1 MHFGVG
7 SPGSGLLGLSLRS
20 LLSHTTFLPRL
31 RQSSEDN
38 PMHNIEYA
46 RSVPVDS
53 PRGSRH
59 PRCHLSFKPAGT
71 FFPTK
76 SVRRIEARREK
87 GRRWPPIIHS
97 EWAHPLADC
106 AGIQAGGYFPVLVRD
121 EHDTTRIGPIN
132 SAARDG

>member
-38 PMHNIEYA
+38 PMHNI
-46 RSVPVDS
+46 D
-53 PRGSRH
+53 RGSRH

-87 GRRWPPIIHS
+87 GDGGPPS
-97 EWAHPLADC
+97 STAN
-106 AGIQAGGYFPVLVRD
+106 GR
-121 EHDTTRIGPIN
+121 TR
-132 SAARDG
+132 